1 MRQVNINAFGA
12 VLESYDWHEILFGG
26 TIDEKV
32 NTFIGVLNF
41 MVETFFPES
50 ISKRHTK
57 DKPFITD
64 KIKSLIVNRTSSKA
78 SSIER

>member
-41 MVETFFPES
+41 MVETF
-50 ISKRHTK
+50 
-57 DKPFITD
+57 
-64 KIKSLIVNRTSSKA
+64 
-78 SSIER
+78 